1 MSSLTLYLFILI
13 PGGEVMLF
21 FKVGLQSCKRLSA
34 VICSKCSKEGID
46 NKALLEPGKRHPAGE
61 ARAVAAL
68 LGS

>member
-1 MSSLTLYLFILI
+1 VLI
-13 PGGEVMLF
+13 PGGEGGEVMLF

-34 VICSKCSKEGID
+34 VICSKEGID

>member
-1 MSSLTLYLFILI
+1 MLIL
-13 PGGEVMLF
+13 GGEGRSDAF
-21 FKVGLQSCKRLSA
+21 FKMGLQSCKRLSA
-34 VICSKCSKEGID
+34 VICSKEGID

>member
-1 MSSLTLYLFILI
+1 
-13 PGGEVMLF
+13 MLF
-21 FKVGLQSCKRLSA
+21 LKVGLQSCKRLSA
-34 VICSKCSKEGID
+34 VICSKEGID